1 MVVNFVKIKK
11 SALCTFYM
19 YLVFLF
25 CYLPWH
31 CAFVVRSFIHE
42 ANTTFWNF
50 RQYTK
55 NPGVSKFIIKPFC
68 LQLGYET
75 QWTKYHLHT
84 AKSVVFFQWTALV
97 LSLTYVIGQSSSL
110 RENYAQLRRNVDFNY
125 KNLNLVSLS
134 MFHPPTR
141 GSHTYFL
148 LSTNDSGQRLIYLVI
163 CLLADGFQWT
173 LHYT

>member
-1 MVVNFVKIKK
+1 MYILHVPRVFILLFTL
-11 SALCTFYM
+11 ALCVCCKIFY
-19 YLVFLF
+19 
-25 CYLPWH
+25 PWSKYYVLEFSSVH
-31 CAFVVRSFIHE
+31 
-42 ANTTFWNF
+42 
-50 RQYTK
+50 Q

>member
-1 MVVNFVKIKK
+1 MAVNFVKIKK

-50 RQYTK
+50 HQYTK
-55 NPGVSKFIIKPFC
+55 TLVYLNSS
-68 LQLGYET
+68 LNR
-75 QWTKYHLHT
+75 
-84 AKSVVFFQWTALV
+84 SVYSWGMRHNGQSIMCILRRAWCFFLWTALV

-141 GSHTYFL
+141 GSRTYFL